1 MSSNCVYLFGSK
13 RKMKKKRCLKHAAT
27 DVSEMFV
34 QERQVDN
41 DYLLK
46 IQREERIK
54 LLIKYPLI
62 KYF

>member
-1 MSSNCVYLFGSK
+1 
-13 RKMKKKRCLKHAAT
+13 MKKKRCLKHAAT
-27 DVSEMFV
+27 DVSEMCV

>member
-1 MSSNCVYLFGSK
+1 
-13 RKMKKKRCLKHAAT
+13 MKKKRCLKHAAT
-27 DVSEMFV
+27 DVSV